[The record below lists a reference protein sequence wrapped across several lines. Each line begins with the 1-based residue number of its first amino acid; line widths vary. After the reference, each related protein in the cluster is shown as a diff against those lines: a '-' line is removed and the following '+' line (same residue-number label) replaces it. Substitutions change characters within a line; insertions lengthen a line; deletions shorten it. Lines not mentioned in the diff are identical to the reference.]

1 MSIPVTEKV
10 YIDSSILVS
19 YALGEKDNRYHMAK
33 RVFEEAM
40 VGRYKIVISNF
51 LLAETLQAIR
61 GAVTR
66 DTFKYLDD
74 GLTHYRLIE
83 IANSQEFKNTVM
95 KKSEKAFSE
104 IVDRI
109 TKDPSHFTIEPPD
122 QEYSGEVFLKCL
134 SVLIS
139 TFGVFRVYRSRCEK
153 CGKTVPCE
161 KCKTESEIAYKAA
174 NTPDL
179 IHISIAESLGCD
191 RLKTMDQYFEN
202 VADKFSIPIDILK

>member
-95 KKSEKAFSE
+95 KKVKKRSLRSSIESQKTQVISQLNPL
-104 IVDRI
+104 
-109 TKDPSHFTIEPPD
+109 TKSI
-122 QEYSGEVFLKCL
+122 Q
-134 SVLIS
+134 
-139 TFGVFRVYRSRCEK
+139 
-153 CGKTVPCE
+153 GK
-161 KCKTESEIAYKAA
+161 
-174 NTPDL
+174 
-179 IHISIAESLGCD
+179 
-191 RLKTMDQYFEN
+191 YF
-202 VADKFSIPIDILK
+202 